1 MRLLRGIIP
10 AIAAFAVVTGAQ
22 AQDVRV
28 GYWATGASAAIGI
41 VLQHG
46 KFLEAEGLRP
56 SWITVTKIAEVNRA
70 LISKSIDIAAAGGTL
85 PSLQL
90 GAQKVPTTIIQSN
103 LIADANFVVPA
114 NSPIKSLADLK
125 NKKMGSTPAG
135 STMYA
140 LVGAIL
146 EGNYGLK
153 SSDYKAIPSGEAQLL
168 AFLERGEVDAAV
180 LRTITLRTFGQAAKL
195 RVLSTVPDEWK
206 KLIKAD
212 SPPVLGVV
220 VVDTDFAAKNP
231 DTVVKYLVATIKATR
246 WGVDNPDKV
255 AELLQRELQMTPDD
269 AKSFAGTW
277 KDTYFASFGEADMA
291 SLLKMAEIFK
301 EGGTFTGTPTK
312 ALFTPSFFEKAK
324 AAVGN

>member
-1 MRLLRGIIP
+1 MRLLRGIVP
-10 AIAAFAVVTGAQ
+10 AIAVFAASVSAH

-90 GAQKVPTTIIQSN
+90 GAEKVPTTIIQSN

-125 NKKMGSTPAG
+125 GKKMGSTPAG

-140 LVGAIL
+140 LVSAIL

-153 SSDYKAIPSGEAQLL
+153 PTDYKATPSGEAQLL

-180 LRTITLRTFGQAAKL
+180 LRTITLRTFGQASKL
-195 RVLSTVPDEWK
+195 RVISTVPEEWK
-206 KLIKAD
+206 KLIKTD

-231 DTVVKYLVATIKATR
+231 DTVVKYLVASIKATR
-246 WGVDNPDKV
+246 WGADNPDKV
-255 AELLQRELQMTPDD
+255 AEMLQRELQMTPED
-269 AKSFAGTW
+269 AKGFAGSW
-277 KDTYFASFGEADMA
+277 KDTYFASFSEADMA

-301 EGGTFTGTPTK
+301 EGGTFTGTPSK
-312 ALFTPSFFEKAK
+312 ALFTPSFMEKAN
-324 AAVGN
+324 AAVRN